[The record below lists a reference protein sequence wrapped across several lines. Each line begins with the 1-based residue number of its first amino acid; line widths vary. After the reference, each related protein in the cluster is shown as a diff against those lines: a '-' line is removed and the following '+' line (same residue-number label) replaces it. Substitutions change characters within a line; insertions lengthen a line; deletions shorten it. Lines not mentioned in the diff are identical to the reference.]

1 MKRLMILL
9 AILLALCIPA
19 CAEQQAEGA
28 ALQVML
34 DAHPGYA
41 VLACDQ
47 WSPTA
52 AAVLGKGEERIL
64 CVAEKKDG
72 AWALTIDN
80 ARALPQGAE
89 VSILVDTDT
98 ALYWSIPHARMESSM
113 MWHYSCFREEDTW
126 GLVSCVR
133 IEDDGEYGVTEVSCR
148 WESDTLRKVVEYYDE
163 NENFIRRE
171 ETSAIPAKWLWDCL
185 LLENYDASIVPV
197 PDNNDYPHS
206 WLNEDALRRC
216 GAEIAPLYTFVEGG
230 ATDDGLELLMK
241 DEAGQLRMV
250 TCACVDGMPVTS
262 ISSPLPEGTRYGW
275 ENFWD
280 CITIKSQTAAAVR
293 PYADGTWGVDYTW
306 PMQET
311 GEELFFG
318 RNWVSDSNMLS
329 RGMFYVGDNPWNDI
343 TTADWSTLPATMEEA
358 KEHIDPSRW
367 AVVNNPN
374 PADRLHLRERDD
386 RASRSLGKYYNGTPV
401 EVLRTAGDW
410 AFVRAGGMTGWMMKE
425 YLAFGEDAWA
435 VKAAFPDLHHVEDK
449 DYFLVWRE
457 DNLHA
462 GKMAADGDWSVETGE
477 SWCIIG
483 ILGDEYYHVWFPD
496 LDESGYML
504 QSDFWPGNG

>member
-19 CAEQQAEGA
+19 CAEQQAEEA

-34 DAHPGYA
+34 NAHPGYA

-98 ALYWSIPHARMESSM
+98 ALYWSIHGEVAGIETA
-113 MWHYSCFREEDTW
+113 WQYSCFRGEAQW
-126 GLVSCVR
+126 GAVDCIRMAVGENDL
-133 IEDDGEYGVTEVSCR
+133 IETSLY
-148 WESDTLRKVVEYYDE
+148 WESDTVKQVTEYRDV

-171 ETSAIPAKWLWDCL
+171 ETAAIPAKWMGEYRTLQT
-185 LLENYDASIVPV
+185 YDASAAPV
-197 PDNNDYPHS
+197 PLINYKPDS
-206 WLNEDALRRC
+206 WLGRDTLRRC
-216 GAEIAPLYTFVEGG
+216 LEEIAPGYTFVSGA
-230 ATDDGLELLMK
+230 ATDDGLEIMAR
-241 DEAGQLRMV
+241 DREGTLRMV
-250 TCACVDGMPVTS
+250 ACLCMDGMTITN
-262 ISSPLPEGTRYGW
+262 ISSPLPEGTHYGW

-280 CITIKSQTAAAVR
+280 CVTINNHAAAAVR
-293 PYADGTWGVDYTW
+293 PYANGVWGVDYTW
-306 PMQET
+306 PMGQD
-311 GEELFFG
+311 GEALFFG
-318 RNWVSDSNMLS
+318 RNWVSDSNVLS
-329 RGMFYVGDNPWNDI
+329 RGMFYVGDNPWNDV

-483 ILGDEYYHVWFPD
+483 LLGDEYYHVWFPD